1 MTPTKHDIE
10 RAWGPL
16 EPFSSRCAVVRAC
29 MAMHAT
35 GQVSELTAKLTAVDS
50 LRFRIR
56 ELGMEDCSN
65 HEVTYAVYRAVLG
78 EPDWIR
84 LHALILS
91 LATKHEAAMRGK
103 ISDMARSQ
111 MSALQIKLTSEEAA
125 RLGLPLA
132 KEPPCAI

>member
-16 EPFSSRCAVVRAC
+16 EPFCSRCAVVRAC

-35 GQVSELTAKLTAVDS
+35 GQGSERSAKLTAVDS

>member
-132 KEPPCAI
+132 KEPPCST